1 MRKIFFI
8 FCVILTQ
15 NLICDESIKNEQNST
30 KTEQNISVAPFENY
44 EIFKQQIFQMPN
56 NAKILSSINIE
67 YIDDLG
73 KKYNKIID
81 INKSIDNNSNFVFE
95 SRKKA
100 DISKVLD
107 VSVTK
112 GVTNSKNSVS
122 GSVEIELPLENLKF
136 DNELRFIINKSGLLM
151 ITKDK
156 LTDFKRL
163 KKGVFKAVLKRDNL
177 PFSFVGYHVNKGGF
191 IDINVSKET
200 EGYSVRFGYNGKLKI
215 ENQKDGYIINKK
227 SD

>member
-8 FCVILTQ
+8 FCAILTQ
-15 NLICDESIKNEQNST
+15 NLICDESIKNKQNST
-30 KTEQNISVAPFENY
+30 KTEHNISIAPYENY

-122 GSVEIELPLENLKF
+122 NL
-136 DNELRFIINKSGLLM
+136 IMS
-151 ITKDK
+151 
-156 LTDFKRL
+156 
-163 KKGVFKAVLKRDNL
+163 
-177 PFSFVGYHVNKGGF
+177 
-191 IDINVSKET
+191 
-200 EGYSVRFGYNGKLKI
+200 
-215 ENQKDGYIINKK
+215 
-227 SD
+227 

>member
-1 MRKIFFI
+1 M
-8 FCVILTQ
+8 
-15 NLICDESIKNEQNST
+15 
-30 KTEQNISVAPFENY
+30 SVAPFENY

-122 GSVEIELPLENLKF
+122 GLSLIH
-136 DNELRFIINKSGLLM
+136 I
-151 ITKDK
+151 
-156 LTDFKRL
+156 
-163 KKGVFKAVLKRDNL
+163 
-177 PFSFVGYHVNKGGF
+177 
-191 IDINVSKET
+191 
-200 EGYSVRFGYNGKLKI
+200 
-215 ENQKDGYIINKK
+215 
-227 SD
+227 